1 MRPEISIRPARH
13 QDSGVL
19 YQILKG
25 LGWFVLLDEFDAA
38 QGQALVAGHLARG
51 LGSDEHLVLV
61 AEDRQGQVVG
71 YASVHWLPYLFK
83 AGLEAYVSELFV
95 RQDRTGQGVGRAL
108 LAALEEEA
116 RARGCCQLMLVNN
129 RERPSY
135 QRGFY
140 AKQGW
145 QERGNMANFARPLL

>member
-1 MRPEISIRPARH
+1 MQPAILIRPARLGDH
-13 QDSGVL
+13 EGL
-19 YQILKG
+19 YGILKD
-25 LGWFVLLDEFDAA
+25 LGWFILLDELDAA
-38 QGQALVAGHLARG
+38 QGRDLVAGHLARG
-51 LGSDEHLVLV
+51 LESSEHLVLV

-108 LAALEEEA
+108 LAALEGEA

-135 QRGFY
+135 RRGFY

>member
-1 MRPEISIRPARH
+1 MSSQILIRPARTDDH
-13 QDSGVL
+13 ASL
-19 YQILKG
+19 YAILKG
-25 LGWFVLLDEFDAA
+25 LGWFALLDELDPE
-38 QGQALVAGHLARG
+38 QGLALVAGHLARDLASG
-51 LGSDEHLVLV
+51 EHLVLV
-61 AEDRQGQVVG
+61 AEDGQGLVLG

-95 RQDRTGQGVGRAL
+95 RQGRTGQGVGRAL
-108 LAALEEEA
+108 LAALEAEA

-129 RERPSY
+129 RQRQSY

-145 QERGNMANFARPLL
+145 QERDNMANFARPL